1 MINLEGKK
9 AVVLGGKT
17 GLLGQTLTS
26 VLEKAGMTTVPL
38 SRSDFDPLDEKSLTE
53 LLDRVMP
60 DYIINTIA
68 YTMVDQAEE
77 DKNAAHLLN
86 TTLPIML
93 ARIAKNREICLVHY
107 STDFVFD
114 GNRDEPYGEDDQTN
128 PKSVYGSTKLA
139 GEKEIFKLDYEKVFI
154 IRTAWLFG
162 PHKTNFV
169 HKILNLAKEK
179 QKLTVVHDQNG
190 SPTYT
195 PDLALHT
202 VQLLENDT
210 PGLYHIANSG
220 KASWCELADEA
231 VNCAGLDCRIEPVPS
246 SAYPT
251 KAQRPAYSVLST
263 KKFTETTGVTPRPWV
278 QALRDYIYNDFKEF
292 N

>member
-86 TTLPIML
+86 TTLPVML

-246 SAYPT
+246 RAYPT